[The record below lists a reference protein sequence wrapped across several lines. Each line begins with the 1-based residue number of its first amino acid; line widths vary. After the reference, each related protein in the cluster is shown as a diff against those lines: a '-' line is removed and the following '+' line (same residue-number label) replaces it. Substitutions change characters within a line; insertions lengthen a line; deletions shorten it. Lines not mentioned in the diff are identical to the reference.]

1 MMYAIL
7 TILNDKKRYIAGML
21 AVTFSAVLIAMQV
34 GLLMGLIGVVS
45 VPIVH
50 SKADI
55 WISFPDTPACDLGRP
70 MPNYWLD
77 RLWSHPDIAAADEFV
92 QGFRYW
98 QTEKG
103 KNELCV
109 VLGVSLDDESLG
121 PIARLTPEQRSRL
134 TEPNAVILDA
144 KDAGRLDATQIGV
157 EGEITGQRVRVVG
170 FTDQMRGITGPFI
183 VTSIPTA
190 RRLLLMRDD
199 QATFL
204 LAKCK
209 DPARIPAVV
218 ADLSS
223 WDKWTVH
230 SAKEFSSQSE
240 WHWIGKT
247 KAGIALGFAAV
258 LGLAI
263 GCSITSQ
270 TLYAA
275 IGASIRELAVLRALG
290 ISRGR
295 MVIFVLQQSMVV
307 GIVGLLLAIPITYG
321 LLTLVRSLGTQAV
334 MPIWLITG
342 TGSLTLAMAIIA
354 GLFSLRSLKGVEPAE
369 LLR

>member
-1 MMYAIL
+1 MIYAIL

-21 AVTFSAVLIAMQV
+21 AVTFSAVLISMQV

-45 VPIVH
+45 VPIVN
-50 SKADI
+50 SNADI
-55 WISFPDTPACDLGRP
+55 WIAFPDTPACDLGRP

-77 RLWSHPDIAAADEFV
+77 KLWSHPEIESADEFV

-98 QTEKG
+98 QTERG
-103 KNELCV
+103 KNELVV
-109 VLGVSLDDESLG
+109 VLGVNLDQGSLG
-121 PIARLTPEQRSRL
+121 PVARLSAEQRASL
-134 TEPNAVILDA
+134 TEPNAVILDR
-144 KDAGRLDATQIGV
+144 KDAGRLDVSEIGA
-157 EGEITGQRVRVVG
+157 EGEMTNQRVRVVG
-170 FTDQMRGITGPFI
+170 FTDKMRGITGPF
-183 VTSIPTA
+183 VLCSIPTA
-190 RRLLLMRDD
+190 RRLLMMRED

-209 DPARIPAVV
+209 DPAKIPDVV
-218 ADLSS
+218 RDLST

-230 SAKEFSSQSE
+230 SAKSFMSRSE

-270 TLYAA
+270 SLYAA
-275 IGASIRELAVLRALG
+275 IAASIRELAVLRALG
-290 ISRGR
+290 ITRMR
-295 MVIFVLQQSMVV
+295 MVLFVLQQAIVV
-307 GIVGLLLAIPITYG
+307 GLIGLLLAVPITWG

-334 MPIWLITG
+334 MPIWLVTG
-342 TGSLTLAMAIIA
+342 TGTLTLVMAIIA